1 MNNGDTGRQSGWLD
15 GRFAGFD
22 RRLKGI
28 LGEGRI
34 PHREKRAK
42 AEQAMQAVD
51 DLVQGIADDLG
62 LIEKSK

>member
-1 MNNGDTGRQSGWLD
+1 MNNGDTGRQAGWLD

-34 PHREKRAK
+34 LRREKGAR
-42 AEQAMQAVD
+42 AEQAMRAVD
-51 DLVQGIADDLG
+51 DLIEGITDDLG
-62 LIEKSK
+62 LSEKSR

>member
-1 MNNGDTGRQSGWLD
+1 MNKGDTGRQSGWLD
-15 GRFAGFD
+15 NRFAGFD
-22 RRLKGI
+22 RRLRGI

-51 DLVQGIADDLG
+51 DLVEGIADDLG